1 MSERSKV
8 FWANVGRSH
17 KDLQVGRLLSL
28 SATTA
33 LCLLWTIPMT
43 FIASLS
49 SVEALAEEFPF
60 IKKMIEAVPFI
71 GVLLGVLAP
80 LFVKIANA
88 LLPVILEIF
97 SMLEGAYGNCHIAE
111 SSMLLYGVHRLRCIT
126 LFLMPFSH
134 EGPVSSSVVEASLFV
149 KLAAFMIIQTFFV
162 SAVSGGLLQEI
173 SNIIE
178 NPTKI
183 SEYYTNR
190 H

>member
-1 MSERSKV
+1 
-8 FWANVGRSH
+8 
-17 KDLQVGRLLSL
+17 
-28 SATTA
+28 
-33 LCLLWTIPMT
+33 MT

-111 SSMLLYGVHRLRCIT
+111 V
-126 LFLMPFSH
+126 PF
-134 EGPVSSSVVEASLFV
+134 
-149 KLAAFMIIQTFFV
+149 
-162 SAVSGGLLQEI
+162 
-173 SNIIE
+173 
-178 NPTKI
+178 
-183 SEYYTNR
+183 YYTMYIAYVALLCF
-190 H
+190 

>member
-1 MSERSKV
+1 
-8 FWANVGRSH
+8 
-17 KDLQVGRLLSL
+17 
-28 SATTA
+28 
-33 LCLLWTIPMT
+33 
-43 FIASLS
+43 
-49 SVEALAEEFPF
+49 
-60 IKKMIEAVPFI
+60 
-71 GVLLGVLAP
+71 
-80 LFVKIANA
+80 
-88 LLPVILEIF
+88 
-97 SMLEGAYGNCHIAE
+97 
-111 SSMLLYGVHRLRCIT
+111 
-126 LFLMPFSH
+126 MPFSH